1 MLVAPPDGFD
11 GPPSGRSILRQQR
24 ICVDR
29 PWHWEHTP
37 PTIQCVRRAPLL
49 LLRLGIFL
57 HARVIIV
64 HHPHLTLDKVCP
76 ASPSVALGCG
86 ISDIALASLA
96 GLSEPR
102 TSKLVSH
109 DVMQLNLNIVLDEH
123 IQSSNLSII
132 LYDSLHV
139 VTSTSSWYQCEPL
152 PANFHD

>member
-11 GPPSGRSILRQQR
+11 GPPSSRSILRQQR

-37 PTIQCVRRAPLL
+37 PDDPMCPPCASPPSPPGHIPSCLY
-49 LLRLGIFL
+49 
-57 HARVIIV
+57 ARVIIV

-102 TSKLVSH
+102 TSKLVFH
-109 DVMQLNLNIVLDEH
+109 DMVKLNLNIVLDEH
-123 IQSSNLSII
+123 TQPLIPATI
-132 LYDSLHV
+132 LYNSL
-139 VTSTSSWYQCEPL
+139 
-152 PANFHD
+152 